1 MVVPKK
7 LTAII
12 ILLGRNLSTVHTQI
26 TLRFKALV
34 INYSKEFIFQVILM
48 QFASLVS
55 CNASELVIICI
66 NFDNDGTLSL

>member
-34 INYSKEFIFQVILM
+34 IILENLLFKLS
-48 QFASLVS
+48 QCSLPPWF
-55 CNASELVIICI
+55 LVMLV
-66 NFDNDGTLSL
+66 NLL